1 MTGTFDYYDGTL
13 EKKTGV
19 CDQNM
24 DDLLNTEQIYLT
36 PPDKH
41 GKRVLLARSR
51 GSIGVKALVMA
62 QSGEHVWKESPSG
75 RLTARGILHKNNDP
89 TDVRRENLIFKN

>member
-36 PPDKH
+36 PPDKR

-51 GSIGVKALVMA
+51 GSVGVKALVMA

-75 RLTARGILHKNNDP
+75 RLTARGILHKNNDS